1 MDKKILNKIRLLMF
15 YDNSKPLNEQKT
27 NPVAPSNINKV
38 DKDNEVYD
46 LNTKGMVPI
55 TVKNVETRGT
65 PFGFNPDEY
74 PEYLKKINDIKQE
87 FFPYEPNYQIAL
99 DNLKKQYYHPDW
111 YKGISKDDF
120 NSYQTQSKDIE
131 FEKYKNAEKIKK
143 DLTPYYKYNP
153 GMSDRLDAINN
164 NNIDNVTNKVISRS
178 NTNYDTKKI
187 LLDILYEYDPYSLEE
202 FEKLNQTNLEKFWD
216 DYNFIIELAGWF
228 VLDYISAGL
237 AAEVGGLR
245 QGFLIQK
252 IVKNFGKINNKAKVA
267 KLITLSSRVG
277 VPILA
282 GTAIT
287 LNEGELNFHGAIY
300 FMMAILPYAH
310 TYFGLAKTNKIISD
324 GVLSKIMGK
333 NLSDP
338 KVLKEVIKSLNNAE
352 KSLLRDVL
360 AIPTSKQL
368 SGVKSLLKDLSK
380 KTVKNILS
388 TNFPSNAIKTTIG
401 KKLVNGAGKLL
412 FRFSV
417 DLTAMFIIDKI
428 LYDNFFDYAK
438 KNKIREEFLKYAE
451 IYKSD
456 KDNLIKAAI
465 KLNIVL
471 KDKDKPIDM
480 KEIFKPGGVDFKT
493 PEGKKLLKEYVKQ
506 FGLEEY
512 FE

>member
-1 MDKKILNKIRLLMF
+1 MDKKIVNKIRLLMF

-27 NPVAPSNINKV
+27 YPVAPSNINKF

-65 PFGFNPDEY
+65 PFGFYPDEY
-74 PEYLKKINDIKQE
+74 PEYLKKMKDIKQE
-87 FFPYEPNYQIAL
+87 FTPDEPNYKIAL
-99 DNLKKQYYHPDW
+99 DKLKKQYYHPEF

-120 NSYQTQSKDIE
+120 NRYQKQSKD
-131 FEKYKNAEKIKK
+131 FEYEKEKIKK
-143 DLTPYYKYNP
+143 DFAPYYKYNP
-153 GMSDRLDAINN
+153 GSDRLDAINN
-164 NNIDNVTNKVISRS
+164 NNIDNLINKVTSI
-178 NTNYDTKKI
+178 YDTKKI
-187 LLDILYEYDPYSLEE
+187 ILDILYERDPTSLGE

-216 DYNFIIELAGWF
+216 DYNVIIELAGWV
-228 VLDYISAGL
+228 VLDYFSAGL

-252 IVKNFGKINNKAKVA
+252 IVKNFGRINNKEKVS

-277 VPILA
+277 VPIFV
-282 GTAIT
+282 GTAVT

-300 FMMAILPYAH
+300 FMIALLPYAH

-324 GVLSKIMGK
+324 GVLSKIIGK

-338 KVLKEVIKSLNNAE
+338 KVLKEVIKSLNNTE
-352 KSLLRDVL
+352 KSLLREVL
-360 AIPTSKQL
+360 EIPTSKQL
-368 SGVKSLLKDLSK
+368 SGVKSLLNDLSK

-388 TNFPSNAIKTTIG
+388 TNVPLNAIKTTIG

-412 FRFSV
+412 FRLGV

-428 LYDNFFDYAK
+428 LSDNFVDYDK
-438 KNKIREEFLKYAE
+438 KNKIREEFLEYAE
-451 IYKSD
+451 KYKSD
-456 KDNLIKAAI
+456 KDKMFKAAI
-465 KLNIVL
+465 KLNIAL
-471 KDKDKPIDM
+471 KDKDNKDKPIDM
-480 KEIFKPGGVDFKT
+480 NKIYNETDNIDLKT
-493 PEGKKLLKEYVKQ
+493 PEGKKLATKFIQQYS
-506 FGLEEY
+506 LEEY